1 MARVLVIDDDLACRV
16 LAALLLEHS
25 GHSPTA
31 VASVDR
37 ALERLVDAKV
47 DVVITDLNMPGRS
60 GIDLLLLMRERRL
73 TQPVIVITGSDDEA
87 QLART
92 LELGAT
98 AVVRKPYGTGELET
112 AVNAALRREDAR
124 PHAA

>member
-1 MARVLVIDDDLACRV
+1 MARVLVVDDDLACRV

-37 ALERLVDAKV
+37 ALERLADSKV

-60 GIDLLLLMRERRL
+60 GVDLLALMHECGF
-73 TQPVIVITGSDDEA
+73 TQPVVLMTGSDDDA
-87 QLART
+87 LIRRT
-92 LELGAT
+92 VELGAT
-98 AVVRKPYGTGELET
+98 SVLRKPYGTGELEA
-112 AVNAALRREDAR
+112 AVDGALRLHDAR